1 MTLDKLRKIADGMG
15 YELRRKGTRQSHRAA
30 FDADGKQLRNC
41 FLPHLAST
49 ASVRARTI
57 KVLQDV
63 RGKFIKEHGVYID
76 WCDAW
81 EVLLRVC
88 EHSTKHM
95 YLRRGLCRL
104 RMSVCIAVGFFLA
117 RRHDRGPEA

>member
-1 MTLDKLRKIADGMG
+1 MTLDELRKIADGMG
-15 YELRRKGTRQSHRAA
+15 YELRRKGTRQSHMAL
-30 FDADGKQLRNC
+30 FDKQGNQLRNC
-41 FLPHLAST
+41 YLPHLAAT

-63 RGKFIKEHGVYID
+63 RGMFIKEHGTYID

-81 EVLLRVC
+81 EVLLRVL
-88 EHSTKHM
+88 EHATKHM

-104 RMSVCIAVGFFLA
+104 RMSVCIAVWFILA
-117 RRHDRGPEA
+117 WRNNRGS